1 MSAPV
6 DKKKVVDTPIMGAPD
21 FEMLSFIPLRTRSTR
36 KFFKKLND
44 ATATGNDQI
53 SASILKRLVDEL
65 ATPFTLVCRRL
76 LLEGCWPDVWKVHL
90 IVPIYKKL
98 SAFNVNNYRGVHL
111 TSVLS
116 KVAERVIGVQ
126 LVALLQ
132 HNVCGENQWAFRT
145 GVGCKDLVTMLLMS
159 WILGI
164 CTGYKIGAYLGYIS
178 VAFDCVLNITC

>member
-1 MSAPV
+1 MVAYQPRVIASKSQYQCHPASPRWHELDFGRKTKADTFAKAFAFKNQLPV
-6 DKKKVVDTPIMGAPD
+6 EAVDTPFMGEPD
-21 FEMLSFIPLRTRSTR
+21 FEMFNFIPLRTRSTR

-116 KVAERVIGVQ
+116 KVAERVIGIQ
-126 LVALLQ
+126 LVAFLQ
-132 HNVCGENQWAFRT
+132 HNY
-145 GVGCKDLVTMLLMS
+145 LLELS
-159 WILGI
+159 
-164 CTGYKIGAYLGYIS
+164 
-178 VAFDCVLNITC
+178 